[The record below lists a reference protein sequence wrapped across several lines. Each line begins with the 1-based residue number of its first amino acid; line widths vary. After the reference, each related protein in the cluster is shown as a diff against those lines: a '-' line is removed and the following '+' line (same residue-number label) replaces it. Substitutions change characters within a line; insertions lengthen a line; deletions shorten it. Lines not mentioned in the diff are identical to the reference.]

1 MISAPLVL
9 FIILFISLLILSS
22 PDATQAIAKYSAI
35 ISGTLYGIYVIHGAG
50 ILLVPFIKKY
60 IKKYIDKLTQE

>member
-9 FIILFISLLILSS
+9 FIILFISLLILFS
-22 PDATQAIAKYSAI
+22 PDATQDIAKYSAI
-35 ISGTLYGIYVIHGAG
+35 ISGTLYGVYVIRAAG

-60 IKKYIDKLTQE
+60 INKLTQE